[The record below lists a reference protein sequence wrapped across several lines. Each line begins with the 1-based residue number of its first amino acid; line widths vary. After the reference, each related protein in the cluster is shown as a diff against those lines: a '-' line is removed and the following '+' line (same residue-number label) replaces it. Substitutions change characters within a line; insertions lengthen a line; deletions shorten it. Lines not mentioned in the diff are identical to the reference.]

1 MRPLQ
6 MKEIISVM
14 CSKDGDELFE
24 KVSEI
29 LASFGIEV
37 ADSNGNVKD
46 LYTVLCEVAEFW
58 NYNTK

>member
-6 MKEIISVM
+6 MKEIIDVM

-29 LASFGIEV
+29 LSRFDIAV
-37 ADSNGNVKD
+37 ADSNGNIKD
-46 LYTVLCEVAEFW
+46 LYTVICEVAEVW
-58 NYNTK
+58 NKE